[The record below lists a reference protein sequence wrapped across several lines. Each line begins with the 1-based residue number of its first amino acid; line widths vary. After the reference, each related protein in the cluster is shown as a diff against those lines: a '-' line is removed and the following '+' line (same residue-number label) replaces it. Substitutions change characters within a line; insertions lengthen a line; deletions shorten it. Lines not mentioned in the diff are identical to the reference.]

1 MRASH
6 SLLSARQAVSPNP
19 SRRKRGGLA
28 YVDGGHA
35 ASANLNEQA
44 MRVALEYTYL
54 AQRLMN

>member
-1 MRASH
+1 MPPASSRDRGLGEADRMRASH

-35 ASANLNEQA
+35 VL
-44 MRVALEYTYL
+44 
-54 AQRLMN
+54 QRLH